1 MNSAN
6 LRIKIAG
13 QELTPPPNW
22 LDIGV
27 LATFD
32 NEAQA
37 NLTLEDFRFVL
48 DSYTRLVDHISGGL
62 GSGPGI
68 FEPLD
73 FKIET
78 YSNLGTYLAFQGGIN
93 LAEGKRN
100 DTEGWIDAPVSKD
113 MSLNTLDERLQGL
126 SYGLLVENGTI
137 TSADYTDVPYVV
149 AKVDTSMEGI
159 VMGITLF
166 LLTKQLI
173 DAIKETAESIAD
185 VAAHLAGGISGAV
198 AATVYAAAVAIINI
212 AYSAALLILIIDLG
226 KDLLL
231 AFLQPSRTHKA
242 MTLKNLMEKA
252 CQYLGYSFNTT
263 VQDLDNVVYLPSNNN
278 LDEEDGIKGFLKF
291 PGTITEGI
299 PNASDYGYIAAEI
312 FRLAKDTFYAR
323 YQLINGV
330 VQFHAVNSPY
340 WKRLSPWT
348 FPDVLEGEYRYNTDE
363 LNDSV
368 IISFTTDISDAYT
381 IGNYRGTSYQVITS
395 AITTGANGRDNIT
408 GLDETALPVAL
419 GNRKDELTGFEKFLK
434 VVAGAVDLA
443 TGIFGGGTNFAGQ
456 VSGKIGM
463 LKVATNN
470 HAVPKLLWLEG
481 GKLPANHRSLFSAK
495 TLWEKYHI
503 EKSFIADN
511 FQKQRKVFEGVQIPF
526 GFADFLTLIDNSYF
540 VGPQGE
546 GKITRLEW
554 NMGKDTATIDYWVT
568 HTYTKNLK
576 ETYVEPE

>member
-1 MNSAN
+1 MNSAS

-22 LDIGV
+22 MDIGV

-48 DSYTRLVDHISGGL
+48 DSYTRLVDHINGGL
-62 GSGPGI
+62 AGSPGI

-93 LAEGKRN
+93 VAEARRN
-100 DTEGWIDAPVSKD
+100 DTEGWVDAPVSKD
-113 MSLNTLDERLQGL
+113 MSLNTLEERLQGL
-126 SYGLLVENGTI
+126 TYGLLVERGTI
-137 TSADYTDVPYVV
+137 TAADYTDVPYVV

-166 LLTKQLI
+166 LITKQLI
-173 DAIKETAESIAD
+173 DSIKETAQAISD

-198 AATVYAAAVAIINI
+198 AATIYAAAVAIINI
-212 AYSAALLILIIDLG
+212 AYSAALLLLIIDLG

-242 MTLKNLMEKA
+242 MTLKKLMEKA
-252 CQYLGYSFNTT
+252 CEYLGYSFNTT

-278 LDEEDGIKGFLKF
+278 LDQEDGIKGFLKF
-291 PGTITEGI
+291 PGVITEGI

-312 FRLAKDTFYAR
+312 FRLAKDAFFAR

-330 VQFHAVNSPY
+330 VQFHAVNATY

-368 IISFTTDISDAYT
+368 IVSFTTDISDAYT

-443 TGIFGGGTNFAGQ
+443 TGVFGGGTNFAGQ

-463 LKVATNN
+463 LKVSQNN
-470 HAVPKLLWLEG
+470 HAVPKLLWLDG
-481 GKLPANHRSLFSAK
+481 GKIPANHRSLFSAK

-503 EKSFIADN
+503 EKSFIAN
-511 FQKQRKVFEGVQIPF
+511 NYEKQRKVFEGVSIPF

-554 NMGKDTATIDYWVT
+554 NMAKDTATIDYWVT